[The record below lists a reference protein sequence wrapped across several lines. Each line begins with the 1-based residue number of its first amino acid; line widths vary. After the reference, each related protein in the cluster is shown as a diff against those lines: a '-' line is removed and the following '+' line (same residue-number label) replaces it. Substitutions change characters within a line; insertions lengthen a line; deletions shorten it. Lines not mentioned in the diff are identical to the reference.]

1 MFGVLSLKYT
11 GGFRLFLYVQAF
23 AQVATS
29 TVLILSFAGI
39 PHALTE
45 DDVYNGVF
53 LPKGSVVM
61 PNVWS
66 ITELHPISLHCQFKL
81 TSRHMLHDPAIYPG
95 PGAFKPERYGG
106 LDSEMKKVTDL
117 AFGFG
122 RRACPGYHFAEGTIF
137 SIVATVLAT
146 CDVVP
151 VVGEH
156 GQKIIPD
163 IRYTTGAI
171 M

>member
-1 MFGVLSLKYT
+1 
-11 GGFRLFLYVQAF
+11 
-23 AQVATS
+23 
-29 TVLILSFAGI
+29 
-39 PHALTE
+39 
-45 DDVYNGVF
+45 
-53 LPKGSVVM
+53 
-61 PNVWS
+61 
-66 ITELHPISLHCQFKL
+66 
-81 TSRHMLHDPAIYPG
+81 MLHDPAIYPG

-171 M
+171 IFPVDVTCTFRPRSEQARAALVDSAARLL